1 MRMPPQHAFHDNSMS
16 GSALRWWYS
25 IAVVAGAPL
34 VLAIVEIFHPHPH
47 DLFELDVDRW
57 MLVHYAQIPLFPL
70 AALSVTML
78 VRSHTDWTAWLC
90 RLGMFVFAVAFTSF
104 DTAAGLVIGLL
115 VKGALASGDPESW
128 RVMIDSVWFD
138 PVLGGKGF
146 TDAPLMGLIGRL
158 ALSFGAVAGAI
169 SLKRAGHGWLPV
181 LLLAIASFGIN
192 VFKSH
197 SWPGGPLTFGGMA
210 LAAGWIRWE
219 SLRWQARAVAAVQR
233 DAADTSIDATAGSGR
248 RVGVR

>member
-1 MRMPPQHAFHDNSMS
+1 MS
-16 GSALRWWYS
+16 VSLLRSWYS
-25 IAVVAGAPL
+25 IAAVAAAPM
-34 VLAIVEIFHPHPH
+34 VLALVEVFHPHPD
-47 DLFELDVDRW
+47 DLFHLDVERW

-70 AALSVTML
+70 AALSVATL
-78 VRSHTDWTAWLC
+78 VRHHTDWAAWLC
-90 RLGMFVFAVAFTSF
+90 KAGMFVFAVAFTSF

-115 VKGALASGDPESW
+115 VKGALASGNPEAW
-128 RVMIDSVWFD
+128 RDMIDALWFD

-219 SLRWQARAVAAVQR
+219 SLRRQARAVASLQQASDAV
-233 DAADTSIDATAGSGR
+233 AGPEADPSRT
-248 RVGVR
+248 RVSVR

>member
-1 MRMPPQHAFHDNSMS
+1 MNF
-16 GSALRWWYS
+16 SACRPWCA
-25 IAVVAGAPL
+25 IAMVVAAPL
-34 VLAIVEIFHPHPH
+34 ALAIVEMFHPHPS
-47 DLFELDVDRW
+47 DLFELDVRTW

-70 AALSVTML
+70 SALSIATL
-78 VRSHTDWTAWLC
+78 VRDRNDGGAWLC
-90 RLGMFVFAVAFTSF
+90 KAGMFVFAVAFTSF

-115 VKGALASGDPESW
+115 VKGALASGDPEAW
-128 RVMIDSVWFD
+128 RNMIDALWFD
-138 PVLGGKGF
+138 PILGGKGF
-146 TDAPLMGLIGRL
+146 TDAPLLGLIGRL
-158 ALSFGAVAGAI
+158 SLSFGAVAGAV

-219 SLRWQARAVAAVQR
+219 SLCRQARAVAALVD
-233 DAADTSIDATAGSGR
+233 DAGATVEAVPGPRR
-248 RVGVR
+248 RVGLP

>member
-1 MRMPPQHAFHDNSMS
+1 MS
-16 GSALRWWYS
+16 FPACRPWYA
-25 IAVVAGAPL
+25 IAMVVAAPL

-47 DLFELDVDRW
+47 DLFELDVQTW

-78 VRSHTDWTAWLC
+78 VRDRTDWAAWLC
-90 RLGMFVFAVAFTSF
+90 KVGMFVFAVAFTSF

-128 RVMIDSVWFD
+128 RNMIDALWFD

-146 TDAPLMGLIGRL
+146 TDAPLLGLIGRL
-158 ALSFGAVAGAI
+158 SLSFGAVAGAI

-181 LLLAIASFGIN
+181 LLLAVASFGIN

-219 SLRWQARAVAAVQR
+219 SLRSQARAVAALEAG
-233 DAADTSIDATAGSGR
+233 AAVDPVAGARSKI
-248 RVGVR
+248 GVR

>member
-1 MRMPPQHAFHDNSMS
+1 MRFPPC
-16 GSALRWWYS
+16 RPWYA
-25 IAVVAGAPL
+25 IAMVVTAPL

-47 DLFELDVDRW
+47 DLFELDVRTW
-57 MLVHYAQIPLFPL
+57 MIVHYAQIPLFPL
-70 AALSVTML
+70 SALSVAML
-78 VRSHTDWTAWLC
+78 VRDRTDWAAWLC
-90 RLGMFVFAVAFTSF
+90 KGGMFVFAIAFTSF

-115 VKGALASGDPESW
+115 VKGALASGDPEAW
-128 RVMIDSVWFD
+128 RNMIDALWFD

-146 TDAPLMGLIGRL
+146 TDAPLLGLIGRL
-158 ALSFGAVAGAI
+158 SLSFGAVAGAI

-181 LLLAIASFGIN
+181 LLLAGASFGLN

-219 SLRWQARAVAAVQR
+219 SLRHQARAVASLEAGAAV
-233 DAADTSIDATAGSGR
+233 DAVTGPR
-248 RVGVR
+248 PRVGVR

>member
-1 MRMPPQHAFHDNSMS
+1 MRPWLA
-16 GSALRWWYS
+16 
-25 IAVVAGAPL
+25 IAMVVAAPL
-34 VLAIVEIFHPHPH
+34 VLAIVEIFHPHPQ
-47 DLFELDVDRW
+47 DLFDLDVDRW
-57 MLVHYAQIPLFPL
+57 MFVHYAQIPLFPL
-70 AALSVTML
+70 SALSMAML
-78 VRSHTDWTAWLC
+78 VRDRTDWAAWLC
-90 RLGMFVFAVAFTSF
+90 KAGMFVFAVAFTTF

-128 RVMIDSVWFD
+128 RDMIDALWFD

-158 ALSFGAVAGAI
+158 SLSFGAVAGAI
-169 SLKRAGHGWLPV
+169 SLKRAGYGWLPV
-181 LLLAIASFGIN
+181 LLLAAASFGIN

-210 LAAGWIRWE
+210 LAAGWIRWQA
-219 SLRWQARAVAAVQR
+219 LRREARAVASVQMVSGAPVDASVEAVAEPG
-233 DAADTSIDATAGSGR
+233 D